1 MNKADMIAQ
10 VLQDLNADGTTEDA
24 SLIEYAQELAEGVTG
39 PREAEI
45 ADALPAPYARR
56 IPARAQLDGDTLH
69 VPRQAIVDASLIDG
83 VFRSSAMGKKLRAP
97 KTACAVG
104 FNVEVTGAWG
114 TIYRIVVLWRRAK

>member
-1 MNKADMIAQ
+1 MNKVDMIQQ
-10 VLQDLNADGTTEDA
+10 VLQDLNADGTTDDA
-24 SLIEYAQELAEGVTG
+24 SLIEYAQELAEGVTAE
-39 PREAEI
+39 REAEI